1 MINPDPTT
9 LFAGLIDMIVGGL
22 LLYTESALPEQIA
35 MIHTVFLLYKGAGSI
50 LEPIPVGFYPVFVLG
65 CFADLLSASILYFGQ
80 PPMLLDYQVHIS
92 ALLFFK
98 GLWGTM
104 GLLAT

>member
-9 LFAGLIDMIVGGL
+9 LFAGLIDIVVGAL

-35 MIHTVFLLYKGAGSI
+35 MAHTVFLLYKGLGSI
-50 LEPIPVGFYPVFVLG
+50 VEAIPVGFYPVFVLG
-65 CFADLLSASILYFGQ
+65 CFADLLSAAILYFGQ
-80 PPMLLDYQVHIS
+80 PPLLLDYQVHLS
-92 ALLFFK
+92 ALLFLK

-104 GLLAT
+104 GLLAA